1 MGACAVGRLWWGRSR
16 GDRGGW
22 GGWLAGRLGG
32 VRGWLAGPGFPRP
45 GCPVWA
51 RRGGRELGAELK
63 ERAAGRPLG
72 RGWEPPCARLPL
84 GDGSRALGRAGRA
97 PGWPVAGGRAG
108 GSWSGGQRLQPPF
121 GRCRSEPL
129 CPPGQGGDSPPQVTR
144 WVTGVRVDGLKIP
157 TTTKKK
163 MVLISHPN

>member
-22 GGWLAGRLGG
+22 GGWLAGRPGG

-51 RRGGRELGAELK
+51 RRGGRELGAELR

-97 PGWPVAGGRAG
+97 PGWPAAGRVARGAG
-108 GSWSGGQRLQPPF
+108 GSACSRLSAVAGPSRCAPR
-121 GRCRSEPL
+121 GR
-129 CPPGQGGDSPPQVTR
+129 GGDSPPQVTR